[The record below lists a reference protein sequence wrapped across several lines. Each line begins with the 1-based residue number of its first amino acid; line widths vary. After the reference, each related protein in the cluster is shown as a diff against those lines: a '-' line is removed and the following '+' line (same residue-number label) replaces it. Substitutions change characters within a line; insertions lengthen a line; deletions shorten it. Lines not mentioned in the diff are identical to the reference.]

1 MRYLPTRA
9 SDKLKARMV
18 CERTPAASSGEFE
31 NNGAT
36 LIKGQNSSKE
46 KLASGLQKQAVSEK
60 GRILG
65 GKKQLD

>member
-1 MRYLPTRA
+1 
-9 SDKLKARMV
+9 MV